1 MKNLLR
7 VTDNAVQKKEIIE
20 MEYRILMALQFS
32 VTFPSTVRFLE
43 RFSRLAQMNEKQLLL
58 AQYFTDTSLL
68 DCRLVKERPSR
79 VAAVSLYA
87 SMTIFKGE
95 DKGIWNS
102 TLTKH
107 TSYRESDVK
116 LMSKDLLQ
124 FVKKIEKS

>member
-1 MKNLLR
+1 
-7 VTDNAVQKKEIIE
+7 
-20 MEYRILMALQFS
+20 MEYRILNALQFS

-43 RFSRLAQMNEKQLLL
+43 RFCRLAQMNEKQMLL

-107 TSYRESDVK
+107 TGYRESDVK